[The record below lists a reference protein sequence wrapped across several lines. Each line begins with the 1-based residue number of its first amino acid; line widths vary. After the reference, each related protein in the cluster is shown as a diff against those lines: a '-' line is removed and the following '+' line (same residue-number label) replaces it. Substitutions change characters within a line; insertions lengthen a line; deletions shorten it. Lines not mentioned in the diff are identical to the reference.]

1 MPKRKAKL
9 KASTSNS
16 PVLDEVRRL
25 TPEIA
30 ELLEKGHSQASIF
43 RQLKSAGH
51 GVGAGRSSFNNAVR
65 QLRPQIDELRARMR
79 GYDSPSLSN
88 SQAGSEVDN
97 GTEASR
103 PAIPSQSNEE
113 AGDASSEY
121 GAKAESVAAEFEA
134 KRPLLLLC
142 ANDAGGQFSTTLAR
156 VFDALCRL
164 GSATPVLIDANPGQG
179 QLSDYHP
186 NASKVPAHLA
196 SVHVPRIVTR
206 FGGRDVIIDVGCNPL
221 WLGSNGSGGLAALV
235 EGFASAGYDCFCYLS
250 VTPSKPGDLTKLAEI
265 VGRFPRAKPF
275 IVLNEWFRVNGMDP
289 ADPGYP
295 DKAKYPYPTI
305 ELDWLG
311 TVNFRRIEK
320 SPKRSLLIA
329 TTDRGVVGDFTQ
341 TALIDWLRDFAG
353 KVPHHAS
360 FTAALNRLDQLDA
373 SIPRPSPF
381 DRT

>member
-1 MPKRKAKL
+1 MKKRKSNL

-16 PVLDEVRRL
+16 PIFDEVRRL

-30 ELLEKGHSQASIF
+30 ELLEKGHSQASIYK
-43 RQLKSAGH
+43 QLKGAGH
-51 GVGAGRSSFNNAVR
+51 GVGAWPSSFNNAVR
-65 QLRPQIDELRARMR
+65 QLRPQIDELRASMR
-79 GYDSPSLSN
+79 GYQSPSPSN
-88 SQAGSEVDN
+88 REAGSEVDN
-97 GTEASR
+97 GTGASR
-103 PAIPSQSNEE
+103 PAMPSQSNEE
-113 AGDASSEY
+113 ADNTPSED
-121 GAKAESVAAEFEA
+121 GAKAESVAAELAA

-156 VFDALCRL
+156 AFDALCRL

-186 NASKVPAHLA
+186 TASKLPAHFA
-196 SVHVPRIVTR
+196 SVHVPRIITQI
-206 FGGRDVIIDVGCNPL
+206 GGRDVIIDIGCNPL
-221 WLGSNGSGGLAALV
+221 WLGPNGTGGLAALV

-250 VTPSKPGDLTKLAEI
+250 VTPSKPGDLNKLAEI
-265 VGRFPRAKPF
+265 VKRFPRAKPF
-275 IVLNEWFRVNGMDP
+275 IVLNEWFWTNGMDP

-295 DKAKYPYPTI
+295 DKAKYPYPTV
-305 ELDWLG
+305 ELEWLG
-311 TVNFRRIEK
+311 TVNFKRIEE
-320 SPKRSLLIA
+320 SPTRSLFIA

-360 FTAALNRLDQLDA
+360 FTAALDRLDQLDA

-381 DRT
+381 DRA